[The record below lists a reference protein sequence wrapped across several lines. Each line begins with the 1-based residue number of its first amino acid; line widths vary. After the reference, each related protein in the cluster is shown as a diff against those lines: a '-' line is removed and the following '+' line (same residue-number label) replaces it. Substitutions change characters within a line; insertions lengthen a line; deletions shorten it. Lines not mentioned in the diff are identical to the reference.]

1 MAALVEPGTLVLIV
15 DDDVELHD
23 SLVDTLTIEGYEA
36 LAVRS
41 GDAALRQLAN
51 GVEPSLVILDLW
63 LTDMGGADFVRWF
76 RASRHAAIP
85 VLLHSGA
92 ESRATVELDVD
103 AVVRK
108 PAEGT
113 ALMRAVDR
121 LVARGSTRRLRA
133 SRGDPERD

>member
-15 DDDVELHD
+15 DDDVDLHD
-23 SLVDTLTIEGYEA
+23 SLVDALTIEGYEA

-41 GDAALRQLAN
+41 GDAALRQLAK

-63 LTDMGGADFVRWF
+63 LMDMSGAHFVRWF

-92 ESRATVELDVD
+92 ESLVHIELDVD

-121 LVARGSTRRLRA
+121 LVARGSTKRLRA
-133 SRGDPERD
+133 RCGDPQLD